1 MCLLLKYLSASDT
14 LSKYNRLPVASF
26 SATTGVFLA
35 LFVLSD
41 AANTLLHSPVLI
53 AWRALSVLLIHSKL
67 EAELFSLLPSMWFTC
82 GKFCGLS
89 KNAFATSRCTLRENF
104 LLLMVTRTRHY
115 PLLSFCC
122 LSMRPSRRFDLTR
135 PASLTS
141 NAPSVPC
148 ITFQFSTISL
158 LSKCGF
164 TPP

>member
-14 LSKYNRLPVASF
+14 LSKYNRFPVSSF

-67 EAELFSLLPSMWFTC
+67 EAELFSLFPSMWFTC

-89 KNAFATSRCTLRENF
+89 KNAFATSRCTLKVW
-104 LLLMVTRTRHY
+104 LY
-115 PLLSFCC
+115 S
-122 LSMRPSRRFDLTR
+122 
-135 PASLTS
+135 SLTS
-141 NAPSVPC
+141 GISTTPLSPQLSAFPIMVHLSISVP
-148 ITFQFSTISL
+148 IAVVIWLGVAWASL
-158 LSKCGF
+158 SGSF
-164 TPP
+164 RASSPFWMI